1 MPFIGISLIWKM
13 ISIYL
18 HSLWFLSWKHFPL
31 SGALLWQFLLYNG
44 STTQQ
49 VLMIFSSPQTDF
61 NPSSEM
67 QDGHP
72 DSGESCD
79 QDHHQL
85 CGKLHTYLHFAHT
98 SDIINKKRAIYN
110 NTVWASNVFQA
121 KKTLYTLSHNQAK
134 ETLYWGEYPLYF
146 AACLGQEESYR
157 LILARF
163 LSLQTKLMPMMMLNV
178 NMATFMLT
186 TEKALLNFELQS
198 LNKFLDAQA
207 SLAPT
212 HVRFPSVR
220 WSHFRISNLSAFLV
234 ALREKLKREDPNYFS
249 ILGLGKIIF
258 FYPKNTFLTK
268 KIFLTQKTF

>member
-1 MPFIGISLIWKM
+1 
-13 ISIYL
+13 
-18 HSLWFLSWKHFPL
+18 
-31 SGALLWQFLLYNG
+31 
-44 STTQQ
+44 
-49 VLMIFSSPQTDF
+49 
-61 NPSSEM
+61 M

-178 NMATFMLT
+178 NMATFMMT
-186 TEKALLNFELQS
+186 TDKALLNFELQS
-198 LNKFLDAQA
+198 LNKFLFVNRGADPDSLDTNGNNICHMMVILNKVRSILMSSAPFQTFDLDVSLQNHDDSVQCLSQAQF
-207 SLAPT
+207 SQNDRTLDSG
-212 HVRFPSVR
+212 FWF
-220 WSHFRISNLSAFLV
+220 WSQMNMFDMAFELGANFRIINVQVSHLIST
-234 ALREKLKREDPNYFS
+234 FS
-249 ILGLGKIIF
+249 PSDSSGMNKIF
-258 FYPKNTFLTK
+258 FMMWNLNVRAFRHWP
-268 KIFLTQKTF
+268 